1 VTPVSRLVLV
11 VPCFDEERRLAPAAF
26 LDALSRPHLS
36 LLFVDDGSR
45 DGTAAVLERLR
56 AAAPHRVSVLHLPA
70 NRGKAEAVRRGLL
83 AAFDAGATLAGY
95 WDADLSTPFSELDG
109 FVDALEA
116 TPSIDLVMG
125 SRVQTLGRTIV
136 RRAVRH
142 YPGRVFATA
151 ASLALGL
158 PIYDTQCGAKL
169 LRVTPATRAL
179 FETPFVSGWA
189 FDVEV
194 LARLIRQRGSRAAA
208 AAAIEE
214 RPLREWR
221 HVPGSKVHARHLA
234 GALWDVWR
242 IRRRYLTGQR

>member
-1 VTPVSRLVLV
+1 MTMAARLVLV
-11 VPCFDEERRLAPAAF
+11 VPCFNEQQRLAPAAF
-26 LDALSRPHLS
+26 LAALSRPELS

-45 DGTAAVLERLR
+45 DDTVTVLESVR
-56 AAAPHRVSVLHLPA
+56 AAAPDRVTLLRLPA
-70 NRGKAEAVRRGLL
+70 NHGKAEAVRRGVL
-83 AAFDAGATLAGY
+83 AAFDTGAAVVGY

-109 FVDALEA
+109 LIEALA
-116 TPSIDLVMG
+116 TTPSIEIVLG
-125 SRVQTLGRTIV
+125 SRVQTLGRVIE

-142 YPGRVFATA
+142 YAGRVFATA

-169 LRVTPATRAL
+169 LRATPATRAW
-179 FETPFVSGWA
+179 FEEPFLSTWA

-194 LARLIRQRGSRAAA
+194 LARLIRQRGSRSAAV
-208 AAAIEE
+208 AAIEE

-221 HVPGSKVHARHLA
+221 HVSGSRVRAHHLV

-242 IRRRYLTGQR
+242 IRRRYLSRVR

>member
-1 VTPVSRLVLV
+1 VTTATRVVLV
-11 VPCFDEERRLAPAAF
+11 VPCFNEQHRLAPAAF
-26 LDALSRPHLS
+26 LDALSRPNLS

-56 AAAPHRVSVLHLPA
+56 AAAPDRVTLLRLPA
-70 NRGKAEAVRRGLL
+70 NRGKAEAVRLGVL
-83 AAFDAGATLAGY
+83 AALDAAATAVGY

-109 FVDALEA
+109 FIEALET
-116 TPSIDLVMG
+116 TPSLDLVLG
-125 SRVQTLGRTIV
+125 SRVQTLGRTIA

-169 LRVTPATRAL
+169 LRATPAIRAL
-179 FETPFVSGWA
+179 FESPFVSGWA

-194 LARLIRQRGSRAAA
+194 LARLIRQRGSRPAA

-221 HVPGSKVHARHLA
+221 HVPGSSVRAHHLV

-242 IRRRYLTGQR
+242 IRRRYLAGRH